1 MPFSEQAGDELDPQQ
16 FINLI
21 VILEAYLNVA
31 ATTDRPFLIKDGI
44 KIIL

>member
-1 MPFSEQAGDELDPQQ
+1 MPFLEQAGDRLDPQQ

-31 ATTDRPFLIKDGI
+31 ATTDKPYLIKDGV